1 MAVMTSTTASS
12 TDDGA
17 ATRRVRAWPVG
28 WIAAAVYVGSLAA
41 FLSWTIGRDGE
52 FTYPL
57 DDSYIHLRLGQNLAQ
72 GTLGMNPG
80 EFASASSSAVWPLLI
95 AGAVRVVGPMVG
107 VPFVLA
113 ALCGVATLVL
123 LDRWV
128 RRRGHSLVERVGLM
142 AAMIAVVPLTTLA
155 LTGMEHVLQVGAGI
169 LLVALVIQRSESD
182 DADRRGD
189 LAIGAAAAWCAAA
202 RLEAVFVVLPLAVLL
217 VSHRRWRTLGAMAL
231 GSAAPVAL
239 VVAIDLGQGWPAL
252 PASVLIKSS
261 GVSRAH
267 TPAVLLVLQ
276 TRLLLVMALALAL
289 TWFGRRAVGRRWPQ
303 HATAWTW
310 VALGACTLN
319 LAAGLL
325 VQVYRY
331 EAYLVGLCI
340 VAIAV
345 NVHALVAANDRGEL
359 PPVPLLLRG
368 MWGALATFAFVFGI
382 SVVGDVSRAMHE
394 IHLQQ
399 VQMARFVHEA
409 CNGCTVVVNDIGA
422 VASYGSVRI
431 VDSVGLANR
440 EVVQAKLDGDYDAT
454 ALDDIARDEGATM
467 AMVYPHWRPGVPEG
481 WQPVG
486 SWTVH
491 GSTVLGGDTVV
502 VYSLDPAR
510 TSQLRE
516 SFTGFEVPD
525 EVEAITLS

>member
-1 MAVMTSTTASS
+1 MAVMTSTTPSS

-17 ATRRVRAWPVG
+17 AVRRGRAWPVG
-28 WIAAAVYVGSLAA
+28 WLAAVVYVASLAA
-41 FLSWTIGRDGE
+41 FLIATVRRDGE

-57 DDSYIHLRLGQNLAQ
+57 DDSYIHLRLGQNLAH

-80 EFASASSSAVWPLLI
+80 EFASASSSAIWPVLI
-95 AGAVRVVGPMVG
+95 AGGVRAVGPLVG

-128 RRRGHSLVERVGLM
+128 RRRGHSLLERAGLM
-142 AAMIAVVPLTTLA
+142 AAMIVVVPLTTLA
-155 LTGMEHVLQVGAGI
+155 LTGMEHVLQVGATI
-169 LLVALVIQRSESD
+169 LVVALVIERAESD
-182 DADRRGD
+182 GTDVRGD
-189 LAIGAAAAWCAAA
+189 LAVGAAALLCAAT
-202 RLEAVFVVLPLAVLL
+202 RLEAVFVLLPLAVLL
-217 VSHRRWRTLGAMAL
+217 VSRRRWRTLAAMAL
-231 GSAAPVAL
+231 GAVVPVAI
-239 VVAIDLGQGWPAL
+239 VVAVDLGQGWPAL

-267 TPAVLLVLQ
+267 APAVLLVLQ

-289 TWFGRRAVGRRWPQ
+289 TWFGRRALARRWPL
-303 HATAWTW
+303 HATVWTW
-310 VALGACTLN
+310 VALGACALN

-345 NVHALVAANDRGEL
+345 NVHALVSANARSEL

-368 MWGALATFAFVFGI
+368 MWGALAAFAFVFGLT
-382 SVVGDVSRAMHE
+382 VLGDVSRAMHD

-399 VQMARFVHEA
+399 VQMARFAHEA
-409 CNGCTVVVNDIGA
+409 CEGCTVVVNDIGA
-422 VASYGSVRI
+422 VGMYGDVRI
-431 VDSVGLANR
+431 VDSVGLASR
-440 EVVQAKLDGDYDAT
+440 DVVEAKLVGDYDSAE
-454 ALDDIARDEGATM
+454 LDEIARDQGATM
-467 AMVYPHWRPGVPEG
+467 AMVYPHWRPGVPAS

-502 VYSLDPAR
+502 VYSLDPSR
-510 TSQLRE
+510 TEPLRDA
-516 SFTGFEVPD
+516 FADFAVPD
-525 EVEAITLS
+525 GVDAQTLP